1 MEYKN
6 ICKGSFLSRPNRFI
20 AYVEIEGRVE
30 KVHVKNTGRC
40 RELLTDRAEVFLE
53 RSDNP
58 RRKTV
63 YDLVAVK
70 KGSRIVNIDSTAPN
84 KAAGEW
90 IRSGFFIP
98 GVEVVRPETTYGSS
112 RFDFYVEA
120 GGKKIFLEV
129 KGVTLEKGGIAL
141 FPDAPSERAVKHV
154 RELMRAKEEGYEAYV
169 LFVIQMKDILYFTP
183 NKETQPLFCQA
194 LQEAADSGVSI
205 IAYDCDVWESG
216 MSLRRPVE
224 VRLCCEL

>member
-40 RELLTDRAEVFLE
+40 RELLTDQAEVFLE

-58 RRKTV
+58 RRKTA

-70 KGSRIVNIDSTAPN
+70 KGSRIINIDSTAPN

-90 IRSGFFIP
+90 IRSGSFVP

-120 GGKKIFLEV
+120 GGKRIFLEV

-141 FPDAPSERAVKHV
+141 FPDAPSERAVKHM

-169 LFVIQMKDILYFTP
+169 LFVIQMKDLLYFAP

-205 IAYDCDVWESG
+205 IAYDCDVWESS
-216 MSLRRPVE
+216 MSLRKPVE

>member
-53 RSDNP
+53 RSGNP

-90 IRSGFFIP
+90 IRSGFFVP
-98 GVEVVRPETTYGSS
+98 GVEVVRPETTYGNS

-129 KGVTLEKGGIAL
+129 KGVTLEKGDIAL